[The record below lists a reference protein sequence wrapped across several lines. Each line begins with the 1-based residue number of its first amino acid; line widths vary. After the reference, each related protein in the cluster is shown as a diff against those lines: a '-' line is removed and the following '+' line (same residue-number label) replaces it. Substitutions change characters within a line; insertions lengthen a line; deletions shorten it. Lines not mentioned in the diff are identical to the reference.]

1 MKALDTT
8 DTDILKEEGYT
19 DKEIE
24 IISWI
29 VSQNER
35 KGRYDSYVQNSLF
48 GSGTVYY
55 NYPEYKLVVYTR
67 LGKIEIPTLYE
78 LMSGKKDKIKH
89 TFDVLFEVRDAV
101 EHIFK
106 EKFFSLVNEEIKS
119 EWQRVVN
126 SIRTPVPDFYVEETR
141 ITVKGYEKI
150 KQAIEDS
157 LADIDFV
164 VLDENGKEI
173 RPAFNEYDLTF
184 CILDALKE
192 KFNLVY
198 TSELKDYIYENEK
211 GQSKWKN
218 IL

>member
-106 EKFFSLVNEEIKS
+106 EKFFSLVNEEIQS

>member
-106 EKFFSLVNEEIKS
+106 EKFFSLVNEEIQS

-198 TSELKDYIYENEK
+198 TRELKDYIYENENKK
-211 GQSKWKN
+211 GQSK
-218 IL
+218 

>member
-106 EKFFSLVNEEIKS
+106 EKFFSLVNEKIQS

-198 TSELKDYIYENEK
+198 TGELADYIYKNENKK
-211 GQSKWKN
+211 GQSK
-218 IL
+218 

>member
-106 EKFFSLVNEEIKS
+106 EKFFSLVNEKIQS

-198 TSELKDYIYENEK
+198 TGELADYIYENENKK
-211 GQSKWKN
+211 GQSK
-218 IL
+218 

>member
-106 EKFFSLVNEEIKS
+106 EKFFSLVNEEIQS

-198 TSELKDYIYENEK
+198 TGELKDYIYENENKK
-211 GQSKWKN
+211 GQSK
-218 IL
+218 

>member
-1 MKALDTT
+1 MEAFDTT
-8 DTDILKEEGYT
+8 DIDILKEEGYT

-106 EKFFSLVNEEIKS
+106 EKFFSLVNEEIQS

-126 SIRTPVPDFYVEETR
+126 SIRTPVTDFYVEETR

-198 TSELKDYIYENEK
+198 TGELKDYIYENENKK
-211 GQSKWKN
+211 GQSK
-218 IL
+218 

>member
-106 EKFFSLVNEEIKS
+106 EKFFSLVNEEIQS

-141 ITVKGYEKI
+141 ITVKDYEKI

-198 TSELKDYIYENEK
+198 TGELADYIYENENKK
-211 GQSKWKN
+211 GQSK
-218 IL
+218 

>member
-106 EKFFSLVNEEIKS
+106 EKFFSLVNEEIQS

-173 RPAFNEYDLTF
+173 RSAFNEYDLTF

-198 TSELKDYIYENEK
+198 TGELKDYIYENEK
-211 GQSKWKN
+211 GQSK
-218 IL
+218 

>member
-106 EKFFSLVNEEIKS
+106 EKFFSLVNEEIQS

-141 ITVKGYEKI
+141 ITVKGYKKI

-198 TSELKDYIYENEK
+198 TGELKDYIYENEK

>member
-106 EKFFSLVNEEIKS
+106 EKFFSLVNEEIQS

-126 SIRTPVPDFYVEETR
+126 SIRTPVPDFYMEETR

-198 TSELKDYIYENEK
+198 TGELKDYIYENEK

>member
-106 EKFFSLVNEEIKS
+106 EKFFSLVNEKIQS

-198 TSELKDYIYENEK
+198 TGELADYIYENEK
-211 GQSKWKN
+211 GQSK
-218 IL
+218 

>member
-67 LGKIEIPTLYE
+67 LGKIEIPTLCE

-106 EKFFSLVNEEIKS
+106 EKFFSLVNEEIQS

-198 TSELKDYIYENEK
+198 TGELADYIYENEK
-211 GQSKWKN
+211 GQSK
-218 IL
+218 

>member
-35 KGRYDSYVQNSLF
+35 KGHYDSYVQNSLF

-106 EKFFSLVNEEIKS
+106 EKFFSLVNEEIQS

-126 SIRTPVPDFYVEETR
+126 SIRTPVPDFYMEETR

-198 TSELKDYIYENEK
+198 TCELKDYIYENEK
-211 GQSKWKN
+211 GQSK
-218 IL
+218 

>member
-106 EKFFSLVNEEIKS
+106 EKFFSLVNEEIQS

-126 SIRTPVPDFYVEETR
+126 SIRTPVPNFYVEETR

-198 TSELKDYIYENEK
+198 TGELKDYIYENEK
-211 GQSKWKN
+211 GQSK
-218 IL
+218 

>member
-48 GSGTVYY
+48 GSGTIYY

-106 EKFFSLVNEEIKS
+106 EKFFSLVNEEIQS

-198 TSELKDYIYENEK
+198 TGELKDYIYENEK
-211 GQSKWKN
+211 GQSK
-218 IL
+218 

>member
-55 NYPEYKLVVYTR
+55 NYPECKLVVYTR

-106 EKFFSLVNEEIKS
+106 EKFFSLVNEKIQS

-198 TSELKDYIYENEK
+198 TGELADYIYENE
-211 GQSKWKN
+211 N
-218 IL
+218 N

>member
-106 EKFFSLVNEEIKS
+106 EKFFSLVNEEIQS

-164 VLDENGKEI
+164 GFDENGKEI

-198 TSELKDYIYENEK
+198 TGELADYIYENENKK
-211 GQSKWKN
+211 GQSK
-218 IL
+218 

>member
-106 EKFFSLVNEEIKS
+106 EKFFSLVNEEIQS

-126 SIRTPVPDFYVEETR
+126 SIRTPAQDFYVEETR

-198 TSELKDYIYENEK
+198 TGELADYIYENEK
-211 GQSKWKN
+211 GQSK
-218 IL
+218 

>member
-35 KGRYDSYVQNSLF
+35 KGRYDSYIQNSLF

-78 LMSGKKDKIKH
+78 LMSDKKDKIKH

-106 EKFFSLVNEEIKS
+106 EKFFSLVNEEIQS

-126 SIRTPVPDFYVEETR
+126 SIRTPVQDFYVEETR

-198 TSELKDYIYENEK
+198 TGELKDYIYENEK
-211 GQSKWKN
+211 GQSK
-218 IL
+218 

>member
-106 EKFFSLVNEEIKS
+106 EKFFSLVNEEIQS

-141 ITVKGYEKI
+141 ITVKGYKKI

-198 TSELKDYIYENEK
+198 TGELKDYIYENEK
-211 GQSKWKN
+211 GQSK
-218 IL
+218 

>member
-67 LGKIEIPTLYE
+67 LGKIEIPILYE

-198 TSELKDYIYENEK
+198 TGELKDYIYENEK
-211 GQSKWKN
+211 GQSK
-218 IL
+218 

>member
-106 EKFFSLVNEEIKS
+106 EKFFSLVNEEIQS

-211 GQSKWKN
+211 GQSK
-218 IL
+218 

>member
-78 LMSGKKDKIKH
+78 LMSGKKDKIEH

-106 EKFFSLVNEEIKS
+106 EKFFSLVNEEIQS

-198 TSELKDYIYENEK
+198 TFKIQY
-211 GQSKWKN
+211 G
-218 IL
+218 

>member
-211 GQSKWKN
+211 GQSK
-218 IL
+218 

>member
-106 EKFFSLVNEEIKS
+106 EKFFSLVNEKIQS

-126 SIRTPVPDFYVEETR
+126 SIRTPIPDFYVEETR

-198 TSELKDYIYENEK
+198 TGELADYIYEKENKK
-211 GQSKWKN
+211 GQSK
-218 IL
+218 

>member
-106 EKFFSLVNEEIKS
+106 EKFFSLVNEEIQS

-126 SIRTPVPDFYVEETR
+126 SIRTPVPNFYVEETR

-198 TSELKDYIYENEK
+198 TGELKDYIYENEK

>member
-106 EKFFSLVNEEIKS
+106 EKFFSLVNEEIQS

-198 TSELKDYIYENEK
+198 TGELADYIYENEK
-211 GQSKWKN
+211 GQSK
-218 IL
+218 

>member
-1 MKALDTT
+1 MRKLDK
-8 DTDILKEEGYT
+8 TDIELLKEDGYT

-29 VSQNER
+29 VSQDER
-35 KGRYDSYVQNSLF
+35 KGHYNSYIQNSLY
-48 GSGTVYY
+48 GDGTVYY
-55 NYPEYKLVVYTR
+55 NYPEYQLVVYTR

-78 LMSGKKDKIKH
+78 LMAGRNNKVKH
-89 TFDVLFEVRDAV
+89 TFDVLFKVKDAV

-106 EKFFSLVNEEIKS
+106 EKFFSLVNEEIQS
-119 EWQRVVN
+119 EWQDVVN
-126 SIRTPVPDFYVEETR
+126 SIRTPVPKVYIKETR

-184 CILDALKE
+184 CILDALKDR
-192 KFNLVY
+192 FNLVY
-198 TSELKDYIYENEK
+198 TGELKDYIYENEK

>member
-89 TFDVLFEVRDAV
+89 TFDVLFKVRDAV

-106 EKFFSLVNEEIKS
+106 EKFFSLVNEEIQS

-211 GQSKWKN
+211 GQSK
-218 IL
+218 

>member
-106 EKFFSLVNEEIKS
+106 EKFFSLVNEEIQS

-141 ITVKGYEKI
+141 ISVKGYEKI

-198 TSELKDYIYENEK
+198 TGELKDYIYENEK
-211 GQSKWKN
+211 GQSK
-218 IL
+218 

>member
-8 DTDILKEEGYT
+8 NTDILKEEGYT

-106 EKFFSLVNEEIKS
+106 EKFFSLVNEKIQS

-198 TSELKDYIYENEK
+198 TGELADYIYENEK
-211 GQSKWKN
+211 G
-218 IL
+218 

>member
-106 EKFFSLVNEEIKS
+106 EKFFSLVNEKIQS

-198 TSELKDYIYENEK
+198 TSELADYIYENENKK
-211 GQSKWKN
+211 GQSK
-218 IL
+218 

>member
-1 MKALDTT
+1 MEAFDTT
-8 DTDILKEEGYT
+8 DIDILKEEGYT

-106 EKFFSLVNEEIKS
+106 EKFFSLVNEKIQS

-192 KFNLVY
+192 KFNLH
-198 TSELKDYIYENEK
+198 
-211 GQSKWKN
+211 W
-218 IL
+218 

>member
-106 EKFFSLVNEEIKS
+106 EKFFSLVNEEMQS

-198 TSELKDYIYENEK
+198 TGELKDYIYENEK
-211 GQSKWKN
+211 GQSK
-218 IL
+218 

>member
-106 EKFFSLVNEEIKS
+106 EKFFSLVNEEIQS

-126 SIRTPVPDFYVEETR
+126 SIRTPVPDFYMEETR

-198 TSELKDYIYENEK
+198 TGELKDYIYENEK
-211 GQSKWKN
+211 GQSK
-218 IL
+218 

>member
-1 MKALDTT
+1 M
-8 DTDILKEEGYT
+8 
-19 DKEIE
+19 
-24 IISWI
+24 
-29 VSQNER
+29 
-35 KGRYDSYVQNSLF
+35 F

-106 EKFFSLVNEEIKS
+106 EKFFSLVNEEIQS

-126 SIRTPVPDFYVEETR
+126 SIRTPVPDFYMEETR

-211 GQSKWKN
+211 GQSK
-218 IL
+218 

>member
-89 TFDVLFEVRDAV
+89 TFDVLF
-101 EHIFK
+101 
-106 EKFFSLVNEEIKS
+106 
-119 EWQRVVN
+119 
-126 SIRTPVPDFYVEETR
+126 
-141 ITVKGYEKI
+141 
-150 KQAIEDS
+150 
-157 LADIDFV
+157 
-164 VLDENGKEI
+164 
-173 RPAFNEYDLTF
+173 
-184 CILDALKE
+184 
-192 KFNLVY
+192 
-198 TSELKDYIYENEK
+198 
-211 GQSKWKN
+211 
-218 IL
+218 

>member
-67 LGKIEIPTLYE
+67 LGKIEIPALYE

-106 EKFFSLVNEEIKS
+106 EKFFSLVNEEIQS

-198 TSELKDYIYENEK
+198 TGELADCIYENENKK
-211 GQSKWKN
+211 GQSK
-218 IL
+218 

>member
-106 EKFFSLVNEEIKS
+106 EKFFSLVNEEIQS

-198 TSELKDYIYENEK
+198 TGELADYIYENDNKK
-211 GQSKWKN
+211 GQSK
-218 IL
+218 

>member
-106 EKFFSLVNEEIKS
+106 EKFFSLVNEEIQN

-198 TSELKDYIYENEK
+198 TGELKDYIYENEK
-211 GQSKWKN
+211 GQSK
-218 IL
+218 